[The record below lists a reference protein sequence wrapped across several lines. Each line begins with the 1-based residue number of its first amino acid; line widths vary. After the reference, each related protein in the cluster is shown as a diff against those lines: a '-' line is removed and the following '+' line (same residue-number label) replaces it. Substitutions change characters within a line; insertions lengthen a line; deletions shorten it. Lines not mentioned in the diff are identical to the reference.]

1 MTAPAGALQPDRP
14 TGGRVTRWLGYAALV
29 LAVIGGLGTL
39 FIMGIINADVIGRG
53 AFGKPVPATAEIV
66 SALIVAIVFLQLP
79 QATAAGRNVRA
90 DMLIGRLHARG
101 GRAGPALDF
110 FHHAAGAVMLAIL
123 LRYLWPEI
131 MGSIRGNETVGLYG
145 IFTLPRWPFVTAVLI
160 GCALTLVQYIILAL
174 GFGRAALAGGMP
186 HEQR

>member
-1 MTAPAGALQPDRP
+1 VSQSEDTMLPDRLP
-14 TGGRVTRWLGYAALV
+14 GGRLARWLQIAALV

-90 DMLIGRLHARG
+90 DMLIGKLHKRG
-101 GRAGPALDF
+101 DRSGPMLDF
-110 FHHAAGAVMLAIL
+110 FHHLVGAIMLAIL
-123 LRYLWPEI
+123 LRYIWPEI

-160 GCALTLVQYIILAL
+160 GCALTLVQYILLTL
-174 GFGRAALAGGMP
+174 GFAQAAFGS
-186 HEQR
+186 RKND